1 MLARIGF
8 LAVVLFWLTMN
19 VLLYRAEY
27 GLGRQGGG
35 AVPVDMVVRR
45 ILTAPDDSSLEIRR
59 HEERIGY
66 CHWVAGAVEEL
77 TLEIPEELAGLP
89 EGMVRQPTAYG
100 IRLDGGILAGEKSD
114 RLRFNL
120 SMELTAERE
129 WREFTLRFG
138 VRPLEWELKASA
150 ETRVVELRLGG
161 DNGWMVRRFSFE
173 DLRHPERLLEELGG
187 PLALMVLPWM
197 GRLGAEESAGLGLTW
212 EARIDWLSFGGS
224 RVQVYTLTA
233 RLLDRHQV
241 VIWVSRVGEILR
253 VDLPEGISVVND
265 VLVSF

>member
-19 VLLYRAEY
+19 VLLWRSEL
-27 GLGRQGGG
+27 GLGRQGGSSI
-35 AVPVDMVVRR
+35 PVDMVVRR
-45 ILTAPDDSSLEIRR
+45 ILTAPDDSSLEVRR
-59 HEERIGY
+59 NGERIGY

-77 TLEIPEELAGLP
+77 TLETPEEMEGLP
-89 EGMVRQPTAYG
+89 EGMVRRPTAYG
-100 IRLDGGILAGEKSD
+100 IRLDGGLLAGEQSE

-138 VRPLEWELKASA
+138 ARPMEWLIQASA
-150 ETRVVELRLGG
+150 ETGAVELRLGG
-161 DNGWMVRRFSFE
+161 ESGLVVRRFSLE
-173 DLRHPERLLEELGG
+173 ELRHPDRLMEELGG
-187 PLALMVLPWM
+187 PLALMFLPWM
-197 GRLGAEESAGLGLTW
+197 GRLGAEEGAGLGLTW
-212 EARIDWLSFGGS
+212 EARSDWLSLGGS
-224 RVQVYTLTA
+224 RIQAYTLTA
-233 RLLDRHQV
+233 RLVDRHQV

-265 VLVSF
+265 VLVNF